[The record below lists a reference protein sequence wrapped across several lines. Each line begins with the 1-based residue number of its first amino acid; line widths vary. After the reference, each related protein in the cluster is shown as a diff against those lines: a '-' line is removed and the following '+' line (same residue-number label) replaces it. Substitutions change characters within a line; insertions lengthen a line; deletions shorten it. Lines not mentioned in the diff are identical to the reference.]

1 MDIASQSID
10 DSNFDFDFN
19 LMEPIVDA
27 SSSAPSPQQQQL
39 LSTDNE
45 ESSLLRPINSLINY
59 PEQPSSDAYAIN
71 ADMIQQ
77 DQKRVDAMLQ
87 QQPSPSD
94 SRKRKPTTLA
104 INLSTFITLVWEIFI
119 EMAID
124 PVFKERPM
132 YKKPIKNYCDD
143 FENKRMRSNDSDNIL
158 SSNNDVSETKI
169 DHNSLKMSERKVIF
183 QHIIMGLFAAFEQK
197 NASFI
202 FSKEML
208 KYFLATYS
216 LFIKPMD
223 FADTNKI
230 SKSDRRSKTTGQLVN
245 GAILL
250 EYGKSLDSFITNMS
264 RSEPSDV
271 EALKFILNHK
281 IILPRKMYQLHTTL
295 KIEQPNYIVD
305 KIFTTRNDHSTIM
318 ISNFK
323 RCLMLI
329 AKNTVMMVDNNLCV
343 IPTANIERDFNIS
356 LMSKNKLSST
366 DYVFLD
372 VLLSSK
378 TKVIDIVKYKRGNA
392 TTLPESYTERL
403 KLITE
408 LFQDIKI
415 VSISQPVSNNEFSYI
430 HKPNIGYGPSYIYH
444 RSNLTAAVV
453 GTSDKH
459 AVLAFEDKNNT
470 LVIKTKASIQSPILY
485 TITTS
490 IYSKNKN
497 QEKPTI
503 KHNGIE
509 YTIIGD
515 CSDVN
520 LYENVLP
527 VECRE
532 CNKIAH
538 LSSRPISH
546 VSEYK
551 PVTNTRESSAFEIFQ
566 KSMQNNPLFAK
577 QVAEYFK
584 QISEGNQKT
593 IESIDMGY

>member
-1 MDIASQSID
+1 MTTIQATVD
-10 DSNFDFDFN
+10 DDCTFDFSI
-19 LMEPIVDA
+19 MEPVVELVDT
-27 SSSAPSPQQQQL
+27 SMHSPQQQPT
-39 LSTDNE
+39 SNTTE
-45 ESSLLRPINSLINY
+45 ESSLLRPINSLVNY
-59 PEQPSSDAYAIN
+59 PDTANETYAANAEIINQEQ
-71 ADMIQQ
+71 Q
-77 DQKRVDAMLQ
+77 RVDGILQ
-87 QQPSPSD
+87 QQPSSSD
-94 SRKRKPTTLA
+94 SRKRKPTTLS
-104 INLSTFITLVWEIFI
+104 ITLNTFVMLVWEIFTD
-119 EMAID
+119 MSID
-124 PVFKERPM
+124 PAFNERPK
-132 YKKPIKNYCDD
+132 YKKSLAYYCDD
-143 FENKRMRSNDSDNIL
+143 FENKRMRTADCDAGSSND
-158 SSNNDVSETKI
+158 DVKNEHST
-169 DHNSLKMSERKVIF
+169 LKMSERKVIF
-183 QHIIMGLFAAFEQK
+183 QHIVMGLFAAFEQK

-230 SKSDRRSKTTGQLVN
+230 NKNDRRSKSAGQLMN

-295 KIEQPNYIVD
+295 QIEQPQYNVD
-305 KIFTTRNDHSTIM
+305 TIFHTRDDYATIL

-323 RCLMLI
+323 RCLMLVT
-329 AKNTVMMVDNNLCV
+329 KNTVMMVDNNLCV

-378 TKVIDIVKYKRGNA
+378 TKVIDIVKYKHGDK
-392 TTLPESYTERL
+392 TKLPEAYAARM
-403 KLITE
+403 KLIAD
-408 LFQDIKI
+408 LFEDIKT
-415 VSISQPVSNNEFSYI
+415 VNSLQPITSNEYSYI
-430 HKPNIGYGPSYIYH
+430 HKPKMGYGPAYIYH
-444 RSNLTAAVV
+444 RSNLTAAVI

-459 AVLAFEDKNNT
+459 AVLAFEDKNKT

-485 TITTS
+485 TITTLP
-490 IYSKNKN
+490 YSKNKN
-497 QEKPTI
+497 ADNPTI
-503 KHNGIE
+503 KYNGID
-509 YTIIGD
+509 YKIVGD
-515 CSDVN
+515 YSDVD
-520 LYENVLP
+520 LYETVLP

-538 LSSRPISH
+538 LSNRPISQ
-546 VSEYK
+546 VTEYK
-551 PVTNTRESSAFEIFQ
+551 PVTNTRESLQFEVFQ

-577 QVAEYFK
+577 QVVDYLK
-584 QISEGNQKT
+584 QMADGDQKN